1 MRLQLYE
8 VADAARLLGLSA
20 AMVRVLSESGRLPVA
35 ATTPRGV
42 RLFDPDAVEVL
53 RRERARAATRR
64 GEAQGEAR

>member
-1 MRLQLYE
+1 MKLQLYE

-42 RLFDPDAVEVL
+42 RLFDPDAVEAL
-53 RRERARAATRR
+53 RRERERR
-64 GEAQGEAR
+64 GAARDGGGA